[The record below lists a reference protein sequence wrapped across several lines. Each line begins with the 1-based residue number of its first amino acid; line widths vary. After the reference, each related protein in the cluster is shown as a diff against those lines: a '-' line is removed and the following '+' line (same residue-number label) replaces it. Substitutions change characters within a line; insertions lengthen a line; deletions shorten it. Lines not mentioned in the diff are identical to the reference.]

1 MLFSHNIS
9 TPLPQP
15 KSLINNA
22 EPPGQAIGGG
32 TFCAQ
37 VQKVARRFAQAG
49 GRASLT
55 STMIGPNP
63 IERPTTSKSWSLP
76 VVATPHLAPT
86 DMGPHGLKRRAA
98 AGRSPWV
105 KRRLVIRRHPVAT
118 DRRSIILEASRKAD
132 QLMTPTQARIV
143 VRGKLT
149 KRLATAFDGMTLVG
163 RPGRTELVGEV
174 ADQAQL
180 HGLLARI
187 RDLGSSSS
195 RYACRPRK
203 PPAT

>member
-1 MLFSHNIS
+1 
-9 TPLPQP
+9 
-15 KSLINNA
+15 
-22 EPPGQAIGGG
+22 
-32 TFCAQ
+32 
-37 VQKVARRFAQAG
+37 
-49 GRASLT
+49 
-55 STMIGPNP
+55 
-63 IERPTTSKSWSLP
+63 
-76 VVATPHLAPT
+76 
-86 DMGPHGLKRRAA
+86 
-98 AGRSPWV
+98 
-105 KRRLVIRRHPVAT
+105 
-118 DRRSIILEASRKAD
+118 
-132 QLMTPTQARIV
+132 MTPTQARIV

-149 KRLATAFDGMTLVG
+149 KRLETAFDGMTLVG